1 MRIGASR
8 RAGATPVGAGRHAGA
23 ESAGAGRRA
32 GAMPAGAA
40 IAGAGRRNA
49 GKASAGAVPAYARFA
64 GEIAGKY
71 GPIRPG
77 VRSGQPLVFRVSSQE
92 KKGTGK
98 ERERAPFRPPE
109 RSSAAGPVTPARE
122 KPEIRYRDIVR
133 DRPGPA
139 GKDRVIER
147 EKVIE
152 RERLVERE
160 KIVERVVER
169 NTVVVREAERVVVEQ
184 RRIREAALTA
194 DAQGRLDEPS
204 DSAGAGSTVSG
215 VPKGKTNGSSD
226 TAKTRTGKKHPAEGK
241 ENKKHSTEGKGNKR
255 NLVEGKENKKHTVEG
270 NENKKHLAEAEGN
283 ANSKVEDL
291 ARAGELDIEDEEAKR
306 DEGASPEASQAAA
319 PKSEAS
325 RADKSALFKGT
336 AFAETLTRRTSWP
349 LSAKANAV
357 FRRKPDGTSTGAKIP
372 LSVKPPKVRSSRK
385 KVVDQAPGE
394 NGAMRAKRS
403 QAVYAQLL
411 FVNPKLRVDG
421 SRSAPDGTRQ
431 SAHAQTN
438 GEQANRAARL
448 DGNMSRTSE
457 VNGPAPEQ
465 PHSGAGALRNAEELR
480 SRGTPSANARGSAE
494 AHDNV
499 QSESSASLDME
510 RKKDRSD
517 NPVLHRESLSD
528 TPSSMKV
535 EKRGDDSGDI
545 DRRDGATAEASRDS
559 GGKRRRSD
567 KDDRELSRRGQASH
581 TDDFSPGFGL
591 TVRGKPLSVD
601 DSASAE
607 GTRGDA
613 SFHNRPVYRLSYAL
627 KPGVS
632 RAEGVSGAS
641 GEKTEASESRR
652 EQANGLPSA
661 QSAGPVAPQAA
672 TGGRWSLRRPD
683 DASSMHL
690 VYRNLIER
698 GRQISVK
705 RSIGLGTKTAEGQ
718 ANAPGTA
725 AALGL
730 TNERMQPTETR
741 LGLTAGSLKLS
752 HRLIGRSI
760 SFNET
765 VATSRETNGS
775 TADRKASGADRQEPI
790 ASRLGTSER
799 NSGDSG
805 QASTTHRNSQSTRE
819 TGQSGV
825 TDREP
830 EGVSQSSTVHAKA
843 REPEAVSRSGLK
855 GAADGEPTSTI
866 HAKVREKGNASRTDS
881 SGREGVEL
889 APTVQANVQEPGDVS
904 PTVAK
909 TSVESGE
916 TQIVRAKLRATGNT
930 SPIGTRSARE
940 TGQKRI
946 IHAKLRATGNVSQT
960 GARSAGESGQTQ
972 TVRAKLRATGNVS
985 PTSARS
991 AGETGQKRTI
1001 HAKLRATG
1009 NVSPTDARNAGE
1021 SGQTQTVRAKLRA
1034 TGNVSPTGARSARE
1048 SGQTQTVRAKLRASG
1063 AVSPTGAKGVGGGE
1077 QGPTVEAS
1085 KREAGASIR
1094 SRVLS
1099 DVPSA
1104 EAGRT
1109 RMGAQGRLVWLARR
1123 ARLQDG
1129 GGLQRFGPIGS
1140 AGAIISRNR
1149 LDSPENRGNHAV
1161 PRSQAQLTNEENTPM
1176 LIKRTHSSESSSD
1189 EYASSGESAVRREG
1203 ISAVVAHSFSGDA
1216 SSQEKGGLTGGD
1228 QRSRRPLTQA
1238 IGRRSLVRVTPVAG
1252 RTARPILPGAT
1263 AALSMRQSLR
1273 DTQLPP
1279 QASSD
1284 QSERVDTPRLS
1295 LAHASLSV
1303 NRAGRDT
1310 AVPGNAAEAPAHTHE
1325 SNTPLELRRNALA
1338 AAEGAKPTANA
1349 ASEAPAVIS
1358 EEALQKAIS
1367 GLPQFH
1373 PDELA
1378 DQVYKSL
1385 VRRMKLE
1392 QRLHGF

>member
-98 ERERAPFRPPE
+98 GRERAPFRPPE

-133 DRPGPA
+133 DRPGPV

-184 RRIREAALTA
+184 RRIRETALTA

-255 NLVEGKENKKHTVEG
+255 NLVEGKENKKHPAEA
-270 NENKKHLAEAEGN
+270 EANKKHLAEAEGN

-357 FRRKPDGTSTGAKIP
+357 FRRKPDGTSAGAKIP

-385 KVVDQAPGE
+385 KAVDQAPGE
-394 NGAMRAKRS
+394 NGTKRAKRS
-403 QAVYAQLL
+403 PAVYAQLL

-421 SRSAPDGTRQ
+421 SRSAPNGTRQ
-431 SAHAQTN
+431 SANAQTN

-457 VNGPAPEQ
+457 VNGPAPKQ
-465 PHSGAGALRNAEELR
+465 THNGAGALRNVEELR

-559 GGKRRRSD
+559 GGKRRRLD

-690 VYRNLIER
+690 IYRNLIER

-705 RSIGLGTKTAEGQ
+705 RSIALGTKTAEGQ

-765 VATSRETNGS
+765 VATSRKTNGS

-790 ASRLGTSER
+790 VSRLGTSER

-819 TGQSGV
+819 SGQSGA

-866 HAKVREKGNASRTDS
+866 QAKVREKGNASRTDS

-904 PTVAK
+904 LTVSK
-909 TSVESGE
+909 TSVQSGV
-916 TQIVRAKLRATGNT
+916 TQIVRAKLRATGNA

-946 IHAKLRATGNVSQT
+946 IY
-960 GARSAGESGQTQ
+960 
-972 TVRAKLRATGNVS
+972 AKLRATGNVS

-991 AGETGQKRTI
+991 AGETGQKRTV
-1001 HAKLRATG
+1001 HAKLRAM
-1009 NVSPTDARNAGE
+1009 
-1021 SGQTQTVRAKLRA
+1021 
-1034 TGNVSPTGARSARE
+1034 GNVSPTGARSARE
-1048 SGQTQTVRAKLRASG
+1048 SGQTQTVRAKLRATG

-1077 QGPTVEAS
+1077 QGLTVEAS

-1094 SRVLS
+1094 SRGLS

-1109 RMGAQGRLVWLARR
+1109 RMGAQGRLAWLARR

-1149 LDSPENRGNHAV
+1149 WDSPENRGNHTV

-1189 EYASSGESAVRREG
+1189 EYASLGESAVRREG

-1216 SSQEKGGLTGGD
+1216 SSQEKGGVTGGD

-1263 AALSMRQSLR
+1263 AALSMRQSLL

-1310 AVPGNAAEAPAHTHE
+1310 AVPGKAAEAPAHTHE
-1325 SNTPLELRRNALA
+1325 PDTPLELRRNAPA

-1367 GLPQFH
+1367 ALPQFH

>member
-1 MRIGASR
+1 MRIGAS
-8 RAGATPVGAGRHAGA
+8 
-23 ESAGAGRRA
+23 RRA

-98 ERERAPFRPPE
+98 GRERAPFRPPE

-204 DSAGAGSTVSG
+204 DSAGAGSTVRG

-226 TAKTRTGKKHPAEGK
+226 TAKTRTGEKRK
-241 ENKKHSTEGKGNKR
+241 TEGKGNKR
-255 NLVEGKENKKHTVEG
+255 NLVEAEANKKHLAEA
-270 NENKKHLAEAEGN
+270 EANKKHLAEAEGN

-325 RADKSALFKGT
+325 RADKSALLKGT
-336 AFAETLTRRTSWP
+336 TFAETLTRRTSWP

-357 FRRKPDGTSTGAKIP
+357 FRRKPDGTSAGAKIP

-385 KVVDQAPGE
+385 KVVDQSPGE
-394 NGAMRAKRS
+394 NGTKRAKRS
-403 QAVYAQLL
+403 PAVYAQLL

-421 SRSAPDGTRQ
+421 SRSVPDGTRQ

-465 PHSGAGALRNAEELR
+465 PQNGAGAFRNAEELR

-725 AALGL
+725 AVLGL
-730 TNERMQPTETR
+730 INERMQPTETR

-765 VATSRETNGS
+765 VATSRKTNGS

-805 QASTTHRNSQSTRE
+805 QASTTHRSLQSTRE
-819 TGQSGV
+819 TGQSGA

-904 PTVAK
+904 STGAK
-909 TSVESGE
+909 TSVESGV
-916 TQIVRAKLRATGNT
+916 TQIVRAKLRATGNA

-946 IHAKLRATGNVSQT
+946 IYAKLRATGNVSQT

-985 PTSARS
+985 QTGARS
-991 AGETGQKRTI
+991 
-1001 HAKLRATG
+1001 
-1009 NVSPTDARNAGE
+1009 AGE

-1034 TGNVSPTGARSARE
+1034 TGAVSPTDARSAGE
-1048 SGQTQTVRAKLRASG
+1048 SGQTQTVRAKLRATG

-1094 SRVLS
+1094 SRGLS

-1109 RMGAQGRLVWLARR
+1109 RMGAQGRLAWLARR

-1140 AGAIISRNR
+1140 AGAIISQNR
-1149 LDSPENRGNHAV
+1149 LDSPENRGNHTV

-1189 EYASSGESAVRREG
+1189 EYASLGESAVRREG

-1216 SSQEKGGLTGGD
+1216 SSQEKGGVTGGD

-1325 SNTPLELRRNALA
+1325 SDTPLELRRNAPA
-1338 AAEGAKPTANA
+1338 AAEGAKSTENA

>member
-98 ERERAPFRPPE
+98 GRERAPFRPPE

-133 DRPGPA
+133 DRPGPV

-184 RRIREAALTA
+184 RRIRETALTA

-255 NLVEGKENKKHTVEG
+255 NLVEGKENKKHPAEA
-270 NENKKHLAEAEGN
+270 EANKKHLAEAEGN

-357 FRRKPDGTSTGAKIP
+357 FRRKPDGTSAGAKIP

-385 KVVDQAPGE
+385 KAVDQAPGE
-394 NGAMRAKRS
+394 NGTKRAKRS
-403 QAVYAQLL
+403 PAVYAQLL

-421 SRSAPDGTRQ
+421 SRSAPNGTRQ
-431 SAHAQTN
+431 SANAQTN

-457 VNGPAPEQ
+457 VNGPAPKQ
-465 PHSGAGALRNAEELR
+465 THNGAGALRNVEELR

-559 GGKRRRSD
+559 GGKRRRLD

-690 VYRNLIER
+690 IYRNLIER

-705 RSIGLGTKTAEGQ
+705 RSIALGTKTAEGQ

-765 VATSRETNGS
+765 VATSRKTNGS

-790 ASRLGTSER
+790 VSRLGTSER

-819 TGQSGV
+819 SGQSGA

-866 HAKVREKGNASRTDS
+866 QAKVREKGNASRTDS

-904 PTVAK
+904 LTVSK
-909 TSVESGE
+909 TSVQSGV
-916 TQIVRAKLRATGNT
+916 TQIVRAKLRATGNA

-946 IHAKLRATGNVSQT
+946 IY
-960 GARSAGESGQTQ
+960 
-972 TVRAKLRATGNVS
+972 AKLRATGNVS

-1009 NVSPTDARNAGE
+1009 NVSPTSARSAGE
-1021 SGQTQTVRAKLRA
+1021 TGQKRTVHAKLRA
-1034 TGNVSPTGARSARE
+1034 MGNVSPTGARSARE
-1048 SGQTQTVRAKLRASG
+1048 SGQTQTVRAKLRATGAVSPTDARSAGESGQTQTVRAKLRATG

-1094 SRVLS
+1094 SRGLS

-1109 RMGAQGRLVWLARR
+1109 RMGAQGRLAWLARR

-1149 LDSPENRGNHAV
+1149 WDSPENRGNHTV

-1189 EYASSGESAVRREG
+1189 EYASLGESAVRREG

-1216 SSQEKGGLTGGD
+1216 SSQEKGGVTGGD

-1263 AALSMRQSLR
+1263 AALSMRQSLL

-1310 AVPGNAAEAPAHTHE
+1310 AVPGKAAEAPAHTHE
-1325 SNTPLELRRNALA
+1325 PDTPLELRRNAPA

-1367 GLPQFH
+1367 ALPQFH

>member
-8 RAGATPVGAGRHAGA
+8 RAGAAPVGAGRHAGA
-23 ESAGAGRRA
+23 ESAGEGRRA
-32 GAMPAGAA
+32 GAMPAGAGRRNAGKASAGAA

-49 GKASAGAVPAYARFA
+49 GKASAGAAPAYARFA

-98 ERERAPFRPPE
+98 GRERAPFRPPE
-109 RSSAAGPVTPARE
+109 RSSSAGPVTPARE

-215 VPKGKTNGSSD
+215 VPKAKTSGSSD
-226 TAKTRTGKKHPAEGK
+226 TAKARTGKKRQAEGK
-241 ENKKHSTEGKGNKR
+241 GNKQHSTEGKGNKR
-255 NLVEGKENKKHTVEG
+255 NLVEGKENKKHPVEA
-270 NENKKHLAEAEGN
+270 EANKKHPAEAEGN

-357 FRRKPDGTSTGAKIP
+357 FRRKPDGTSAGAKIP
-372 LSVKPPKVRSSRK
+372 LSVKPPKVRNSRK
-385 KVVDQAPGE
+385 KVVDQASGE
-394 NGAMRAKRS
+394 NGTKRAKRS
-403 QAVYAQLL
+403 PAMYAQLL

-431 SAHAQTN
+431 SANAQTN
-438 GEQANRAARL
+438 GEQANRADRL

-465 PHSGAGALRNAEELR
+465 PNNGAGALRNAEELR

-494 AHDNV
+494 AYDNV
-499 QSESSASLDME
+499 QSELSASLDME

-601 DSASAE
+601 DIASAE

-652 EQANGLPSA
+652 EQANGLPLA

-730 TNERMQPTETR
+730 THERMQPTETR

-765 VATSRETNGS
+765 VATSRKTNGS

-819 TGQSGV
+819 SSQSGA
-825 TDREP
+825 TDLKP
-830 EGVSQSSTVHAKA
+830 EGVSQTSTVHAKA
-843 REPEAVSRSGLK
+843 REPEAVSRSDLK

-889 APTVQANVQEPGDVS
+889 APTVQSNVQEPGDVS
-904 PTVAK
+904 PTGDK
-909 TSVESGE
+909 TSVESGV
-916 TQIVRAKLRATGNT
+916 TQIVRAKLRATGNA

-985 PTSARS
+985 PTNARS

-1009 NVSPTDARNAGE
+1009 NVSPTGARSAGE

-1034 TGNVSPTGARSARE
+1034 TGNVSS
-1048 SGQTQTVRAKLRASG
+1048 
-1063 AVSPTGAKGVGGGE
+1063 TGAKGVEGGE
-1077 QGPTVEAS
+1077 QGPTVDAS

-1094 SRVLS
+1094 SRGLS
-1099 DVPSA
+1099 DLPSA

-1109 RMGAQGRLVWLARR
+1109 RMGAQGRLAWLARR

-1149 LDSPENRGNHAV
+1149 LDSPENRGNHTV

-1189 EYASSGESAVRREG
+1189 EYTSSGESAVRKEG

-1216 SSQEKGGLTGGD
+1216 SSQEKGGVTGGD

-1252 RTARPILPGAT
+1252 RTARPILPRAT
-1263 AALSMRQSLR
+1263 AALSMQQSLR

-1325 SNTPLELRRNALA
+1325 SDTPLELRRNAPA
-1338 AAEGAKPTANA
+1338 AAEGSKPTANA

-1367 GLPQFH
+1367 ALPQFH

>member
-98 ERERAPFRPPE
+98 GRERAPFRPPE

-133 DRPGPA
+133 DRPGPV

-184 RRIREAALTA
+184 RRIRETALTA

-255 NLVEGKENKKHTVEG
+255 NLVEGKENKKHPAEA
-270 NENKKHLAEAEGN
+270 EANKKHLAEAEGN

-357 FRRKPDGTSTGAKIP
+357 FRRKPDGTSAGAKIP

-385 KVVDQAPGE
+385 KAVDQAPGE
-394 NGAMRAKRS
+394 NGTKRAKRS
-403 QAVYAQLL
+403 PAVYAQLL

-421 SRSAPDGTRQ
+421 SRSAPNGTRQ
-431 SAHAQTN
+431 SANAQTN

-457 VNGPAPEQ
+457 VNGPAPKQ
-465 PHSGAGALRNAEELR
+465 THNGAGALRNVEELR

-559 GGKRRRSD
+559 GGKRRRLD

-690 VYRNLIER
+690 IYRNLIER

-705 RSIGLGTKTAEGQ
+705 RSIALGTKTAEGQ

-765 VATSRETNGS
+765 VATSRKTNGS

-790 ASRLGTSER
+790 VSRLGTSER

-819 TGQSGV
+819 SGQSGA

-866 HAKVREKGNASRTDS
+866 QAKVREKGNASRTDS

-904 PTVAK
+904 LTVSK
-909 TSVESGE
+909 TSVQSGV
-916 TQIVRAKLRATGNT
+916 TQIVRAKLRATGNA

-946 IHAKLRATGNVSQT
+946 IY
-960 GARSAGESGQTQ
+960 
-972 TVRAKLRATGNVS
+972 AKLRATGNVS

-1009 NVSPTDARNAGE
+1009 NVSPTSARSAGE
-1021 SGQTQTVRAKLRA
+1021 TGQKRTVHAKLRA
-1034 TGNVSPTGARSARE
+1034 MGNVSPTGARSARE
-1048 SGQTQTVRAKLRASG
+1048 SGQTQTVRAKLRATG

-1094 SRVLS
+1094 SRGLS

-1109 RMGAQGRLVWLARR
+1109 RMGAQGRLAWLARR

-1149 LDSPENRGNHAV
+1149 WDSPENRGNHTV

-1189 EYASSGESAVRREG
+1189 EYASLGESAVRREG

-1216 SSQEKGGLTGGD
+1216 SSQEKGGVTGGD

-1263 AALSMRQSLR
+1263 AALSMRQSLL

-1310 AVPGNAAEAPAHTHE
+1310 AVPGKAAEAPAHTHE
-1325 SNTPLELRRNALA
+1325 PDTPLELRRNAPA

-1367 GLPQFH
+1367 ALPQFH